1 MMKENRVVSYIPLSF
16 DVPCSIFDI
25 LLLNLRFHATLVFMR
40 LVFVCTGNTCRS
52 PLAVAAWRSFGAPLL
67 REKGIECHAESAGL
81 AAAPGAPAAPHS
93 VTTAREWGVDLSA
106 HRARRLTSTIAGDAD
121 FLVALTAQH
130 AEALRTRF
138 DITKVLQL
146 GSFDNHPDTNDLSDS
161 DDLSAL
167 QKLLGGD
174 AEDILDP
181 FGGSLEA
188 YQACGAHIR
197 RAVEGLALALR
208 DGKISEVS
216 S

>member
-1 MMKENRVVSYIPLSF
+1 
-16 DVPCSIFDI
+16 
-25 LLLNLRFHATLVFMR
+25 MR

-52 PLAVAAWRSFGAPLL
+52 PLAVAAWRAFGAPLL
-67 REKGIECHAESAGL
+67 REKALESRAESAGL
-81 AAAPGAPAAPHS
+81 AASPGATVSPHS
-93 VTTAREWGVDLSA
+93 VTTAREWGVDLSD
-106 HRARRLTSTIAGDAD
+106 HRARRLSPDIAEGAD

-146 GSFDNHPDTNDLSDS
+146 GSFDNHPDTNDPSLAN
-161 DDLSAL
+161 DLSQL
-167 QKLLGGD
+167 QTLLGGN

-197 RAVEGLALALR
+197 RAVEGLAVALR

>member
-1 MMKENRVVSYIPLSF
+1 
-16 DVPCSIFDI
+16 
-25 LLLNLRFHATLVFMR
+25 MR

-52 PLAVAAWRSFGAPLL
+52 PLAVAAWRAFGAPLL
-67 REKGIECHAESAGL
+67 REKGLESHAESAGL
-81 AAAPGAPAAPHS
+81 AAAPGAPPAPHS
-93 VTTAREWGVDLSA
+93 VTAAREWGVDLSG
-106 HRARRLTSTIAGDAD
+106 HHARRLTSTIASDAD

-130 AEALRTRF
+130 AETMRGRF

-146 GSFDNHPDTNDLSDS
+146 GSFDNHPDTDDPA
-161 DDLSAL
+161 DDLSEL
-167 QKLLGGD
+167 QRLLGGD
-174 AEDILDP
+174 ADDILDP

-197 RAVEGLALALR
+197 RAVEGLAVAIR